1 MGRHAAEE
9 QLKAVRKKLQLERLH
24 PVPRKIIVGVVG
36 GVCFIAGVIMI
47 FTPGPALV
55 FIPLGVLL
63 LATEFPWAER
73 WFHRMTAALRKVRAR
88 WRLRRRRRAQA
99 RS

>member
-1 MGRHAAEE
+1 MARRNTHE
-9 QLKAVRKKLQLERLH
+9 QLNTLRKKLRLERLH
-24 PVPRKIIVGVVG
+24 PLPRKLIVGIVG
-36 GVCFIAGVIMI
+36 GICVIAGVIMI
-47 FTPGPALV
+47 FTPGPAFL

-73 WFHRMTAALRKVRAR
+73 WFHRMKESIHKVRVR
-88 WRLRRRRRAQA
+88 WRLRRRRRAHV